1 MSIFAYTFLSSTQHP
16 PIFRQATKTSTMATD
31 NLFPD
36 SVKDFVFDLHD
47 ASRRS
52 FVPSELHAL
61 YTTSFREVTA
71 KYFSNTA
78 WPAPDLIAS
87 ECSND
92 SLFLALYN
100 ELTLRHLQSVKRPN
114 VRDRIEGW
122 HAYRTLFD
130 LILDEAP
137 VEGGETKGRDSLFLI
152 PEWCF
157 DILHEFLYQFQ
168 GFCQFRV
175 SAFRGVHIDSMC
187 HLPTH
192 LFATIPDHN
201 LLRSSQDGRRSRKIS
216 RFPRP

>member
-1 MSIFAYTFLSSTQHP
+1 
-16 PIFRQATKTSTMATD
+16 MAD

-52 FVPSELHAL
+52 LVPSEQQAL
-61 YTTSFREVTA
+61 YAGSFRDVTA
-71 KYFSNTA
+71 KYFPTSA
-78 WPAPDLIAS
+78 WPAPEAIAS

-92 SLFLALYN
+92 ELFLALYN

-114 VRDRIEGW
+114 VRDRIDGW
-122 HAYRTLFD
+122 HAYRKLFD
-130 LILDEAP
+130 LILAEAP
-137 VEGGETKGRDSLFLI
+137 QDGGEKGHDKLYLL

-175 SAFRGVHIDSMC
+175 SC
-187 HLPTH
+187 KLK
-192 LFATIPDHN
+192 
-201 LLRSSQDGRRSRKIS
+201 LLTAD
-216 RFPRP
+216 